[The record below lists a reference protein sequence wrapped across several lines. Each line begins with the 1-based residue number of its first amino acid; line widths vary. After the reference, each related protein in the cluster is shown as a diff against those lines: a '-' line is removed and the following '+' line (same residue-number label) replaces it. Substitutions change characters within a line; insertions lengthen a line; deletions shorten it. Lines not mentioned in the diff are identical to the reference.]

1 MIKERV
7 INMDAH
13 DERRYIMDERRYII
27 DDIPVLTTWLELI
40 THNIVEDVGG
50 LSENEIVRITRL
62 KVDNTLPIDHVII
75 KRVL

>member
-1 MIKERV
+1 
-7 INMDAH
+7 MDAH

-27 DDIPVLTTWLELI
+27 DDVPTLTTWLELI
-40 THNIVEDVGG
+40 THNMVEDVGG

-62 KVDNTLPIDHVII
+62 KVDNTLQIDNVVI